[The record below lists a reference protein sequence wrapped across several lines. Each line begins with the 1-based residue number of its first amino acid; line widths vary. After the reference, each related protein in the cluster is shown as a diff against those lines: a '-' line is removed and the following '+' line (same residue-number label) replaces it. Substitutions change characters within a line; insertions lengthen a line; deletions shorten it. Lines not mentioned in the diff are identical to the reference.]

1 MGKEKEKGFLASWA
15 GGGGGG
21 WPSQARAR
29 AQPRGQAAHS
39 AHQRGRRAREGVG
52 EVARAGVEKVELGR
66 SLL

>member
-15 GGGGGG
+15 GGGGG

-29 AQPRGQAAHS
+29 AQPRGQA
-39 AHQRGRRAREGVG
+39 RRAREGVG